1 MEWSNSTLKKV
12 ISAQAYKLQ
21 SYASTLNVFETYANP
36 VSWVNLQTLW
46 YNISKAFD
54 ILCLSI

>member
-1 MEWSNSTLKKV
+1 MLKKV

-46 YNISKAFD
+46 YDISKAFD